1 MARTSKSRGKV
12 PFQMRSGNA
21 SPYKFLGKLAK
32 KVVGGVAKVG
42 NKLGI
47 GGKNDPVAGAL
58 GMQKPQMLKDM
69 RNIPIPGTAFNTG
82 GNITQGARMPSFMD
96 TNPFMKKEEGY
107 TPYKQLKASSPL
119 KGADP
124 ILVKGA
130 RDAATGFGTAKYGQI
145 AGARAWTDMVDTV
158 EDTVNRSSKA
168 KLAKNRRAS
177 KRYTKS
183 KEDMNAW
190 LQRRNRK
197 LERRNKRRE
206 FFGRDPLDSHDTS
219 WDTVD
224 RGPHGGGRWD

>member
-32 KVVGGVAKVG
+32 KVVGATAKFG

-47 GGKNDPVAGAL
+47 GGKNDPIAGAL
-58 GMQKPQMLKDM
+58 GIQKPQMNM
-69 RNIPIPGTAFNTG
+69 PIPGQGIGPSKEFGGPMAGGIQAF
-82 GNITQGARMPSFMD
+82 RD

>member
-1 MARTSKSRGKV
+1 MARTSKSRGAG
-12 PFQMRSGNA
+12 PFQMRSGNK
-21 SPYKFLGKLAK
+21 SPYKFLGKALR
-32 KVVGGVAKVG
+32 KVG
-42 NKLGI
+42 SKLGI
-47 GGKNDPVAGAL
+47 GGGNDPVAGAPGAQRPSVGPGGAGL
-58 GMQKPQMLKDM
+58 VDAKGNRMSFTDRARADM
-69 RNIPIPGTAFNTG
+69 E
-82 GNITQGARMPSFMD
+82 ARKANPMMNM
-96 TNPFMKKEEGY
+96 NPFMKKEKGY

-130 RDAATGFGTAKYGQI
+130 RDAATGFGTVKYGQI

-158 EDTVNRSSKA
+158 EDTVNRSSKT

-190 LQRRNRK
+190 LH
-197 LERRNKRRE
+197 RRNKKLGRRNKLRE
-206 FFGRDPLDSHDTS
+206 RLGKEPLDSHGTS